1 MNCWLLCILL
11 LFFSIIITWV
21 FLLLSEV
28 EALQTKMQT
37 PETIEMAK
45 WQNCSKEA
53 ELPSGQERT
62 QVPLIRAKR
71 NNCSPFISGAIAWLP
86 ALPAAGHAGGSGSC
100 WGEARR
106 SELTQQRCAAAIPA
120 LLGLW
125 APSYSFLCK
134 MLIISVKSRNQKSD
148 FNHDCVNLM
157 WALAVYELSL

>member
-62 QVPLIRAKR
+62 QVPLIRAER
-71 NNCSPFISGAIAWLP
+71 NNCSPFICSATAWLP
-86 ALPAAGHAGGSGSC
+86 ALQAMLVVRAPAWGKPGAQSWRSSTAMAGDARCHHPSIAGILSC
-100 WGEARR
+100 
-106 SELTQQRCAAAIPA
+106 LV
-120 LLGLW
+120 
-125 APSYSFLCK
+125 
-134 MLIISVKSRNQKSD
+134 LIFMQNADYFCEEQKSEEW
-148 FNHDCVNLM
+148 F
-157 WALAVYELSL
+157 